1 MTGPLRG
8 ALLGCANATVI
19 AFGMCFD
26 DGGGLP
32 FHIRDRAFGF
42 TLVALVACIPGAIF
56 GAMVG
61 RLADNLVNYK
71 VWMRRLALISTA
83 FTVVVFLGGMAELNR
98 YVLISFIPTLAAALF
113 LETRTRAS
121 FHAAVPLATAR

>member
-1 MTGPLRG
+1 MRGPLRG
-8 ALLGCANATVI
+8 ALLGSANATVI

-26 DGGGLP
+26 DAGGLT
-32 FHIRDRAFGF
+32 FHIHDRAFGF
-42 TLVALVACIPGAIF
+42 ALIALVACIPGAIF

-83 FTVVVFLGGMAELNR
+83 FTVVVFLGGMAELHR
-98 YVLISFIPTLAAALF
+98 YVLISFIPTLAAALL
-113 LETRTRAS
+113 LETRTRG
-121 FHAAVPLATAR
+121 HAAVPLATAR